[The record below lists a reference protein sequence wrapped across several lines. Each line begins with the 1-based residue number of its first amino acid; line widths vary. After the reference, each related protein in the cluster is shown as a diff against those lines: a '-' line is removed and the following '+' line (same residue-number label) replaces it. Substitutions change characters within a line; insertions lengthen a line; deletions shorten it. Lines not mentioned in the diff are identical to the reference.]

1 MATRGSKGRK
11 SNRYIRNL
19 RYVNDPNIP
28 EREVSLPSIDDVDK
42 ASEKQKLLR
51 SPESVDE
58 ANNHVGI
65 DFDEAVA
72 ISENMHR
79 LVNGLT
85 YWLNAY
91 SEATTR
97 HYRNKVSS
105 TRAETIMQLDLLKY
119 SVNKIARLVD
129 YTQGD

>member
-1 MATRGSKGRK
+1 MATRGKKDRK
-11 SNRYIRNL
+11 SNRYIKNL
-19 RYVNDPNIP
+19 KYVNDPNIP

-51 SPESVDE
+51 RPESIDE
-58 ANNHVGI
+58 ANSHTGI
-65 DFDEAVA
+65 DFDDAVA

-91 SEATTR
+91 SEATTQ
-97 HYRNKVSS
+97 HYRNKVSA

-119 SVNKIARLVD
+119 SVNKVARLIECD
-129 YTQGD
+129 D